1 MKMIEAIV
9 RHYKLNEVKRALVD
23 HDLVGMTYAE
33 VSGFGRQ
40 RGHTETY
47 RGTEYTV
54 EFVPKVKIEIV
65 VPDEEVPTAVEAI
78 LNACRTGQCGDGK
91 VFVSDVQDAIRV
103 RTSETGLAAL

>member
-9 RHYKLNEVKRALVD
+9 RHYKLNEVKRALID
-23 HDLVGMTYAE
+23 HDLVGMTYTE

-40 RGHTETY
+40 RGHIETH
-47 RGTEYTV
+47 RGTEYRV

-65 VPDEEVPTAVEAI
+65 VPDEQVPTAVEAI
-78 LNACRTGQCGDGK
+78 LHASRTGQCGDGK
-91 VFVSDVQDAIRV
+91 VFVSDLQDAIRI